1 MLKSGTLALTALLA
15 VLQAAGP
22 ISTDTYLPSLPAIA
36 IRLDA
41 SIATAQLTL
50 SVFLVGFAFAQI
62 VYGPFS
68 DRFGRKPVL
77 MIALGVFS
85 VATLACALATSIE
98 MLIVARFFQ
107 ALGAAGPVVLSRSI
121 VRDLYEGRRAG
132 TELSRMGTIMGLMP
146 AVAPTFG
153 GVVDALFGWRAVFLA
168 VFLLGA
174 VILALV
180 IFKLP
185 ETLRERTETALTP
198 RSFFQGFGPVITDA
212 GYRVHVAIVCFTYAG
227 IFTFVSASSFVFQ
240 NIYGMSAVGFGMV
253 FGICALAYVAGTLL
267 GQRLLQRLGVARALG
282 IGCGFLA
289 VGGIAMVVA
298 LAIGLDRPLA
308 IIPPAMIYMAGV
320 GQTLPQA
327 MAGALMPF
335 AKGAGAA
342 SSLLGFSQMVFAA
355 LVGVA
360 VGMAMGDTPWP
371 LALFL
376 CGCGVAAAV
385 TYAMTRAIRAAGPDW

>member
-1 MLKSGTLALTALLA
+1 MLRSGTLALTALLA

-36 IRLDA
+36 VRLDA

-50 SVFLVGFAFAQI
+50 SVFLVGFAIAQI

-77 MIALGVFS
+77 MTALSLFA

-132 TELSRMGTIMGLMP
+132 TELSRMATIMGLMP
-146 AVAPTFG
+146 AIAPTFG
-153 GVVDALFGWRAVFLA
+153 GLIDALFGWRAVFLA

-174 VILALV
+174 VILVLV
-180 IFKLP
+180 VFQLP
-185 ETLRERTETALTP
+185 ETVRERTETPLTV
-198 RSFFQGFGPVITDA
+198 RTFFGGFGPVISDA

-240 NIYGMSAVGFGMV
+240 NIYGMSSVGFGLV
-253 FGICALAYVAGTLL
+253 FGICALAYVSGTLL

-282 IGCGFLA
+282 FGCGFLA
-289 VGGIAMVVA
+289 VGGLAMVAA
-298 LAIGLDRPLA
+298 LAAGLNHPWA
-308 IIPPAMIYMAGV
+308 IILPSMIYMAGV

-360 VGMAMGDTPWP
+360 VGMTMGDTPWP

-376 CGCGVAAAV
+376 CACGIAAAI
-385 TYAMTRAIRAAGPDW
+385 TYAATRTIRAAGPEW